1 MKTNLQPCFCLS
13 FTPKNFFYQVLGMK
27 KLCAKV
33 PDLKSANTSRFPVP
47 IINFVFLLLSA
58 FLCFSPNLFA
68 QETDDDV
75 IKVDSSIV
83 VLNAA
88 ITESDGKSV
97 SGLKKTQFRVFE
109 DGKEQEINFFQ
120 AEEVPFAAVILI
132 DSSGSMTVRESN
144 FTFERVRIAR
154 AAAVSFLDY
163 LRPDDLVAIYKFDS
177 KVEQIQDFSSNTH
190 APDSIFDIKAD
201 GMTVLNDAVYKA
213 AEELAKRTE
222 KRKTIIVLS
231 DGEDTRSRRSDE
243 KALKM
248 AIAAQ
253 ATIYTVDI
261 STPAERNRLQSTR
274 VLKNFAE
281 KSGGRFIS
289 AQNGQSLR
297 EVFKNLSDELRSQYT
312 LSYQPT
318 NEAKDGKWREIEVR
332 VARPNLNI
340 RTRKGYNAPK
350 NNSK

>member
-1 MKTNLQPCFCLS
+1 
-13 FTPKNFFYQVLGMK
+13 MK
-27 KLCAKV
+27 KLCKSIKV
-33 PDLKSANTSRFPVP
+33 SGSTSANKSYYP
-47 IINFVFLLLSA
+47 ISKVIFVFSLLFA
-58 FLCFSPNLFA
+58 FTCFSQNLSA
-68 QETDDDV
+68 QETEDDV

-83 VLNAA
+83 VLNAT

-97 SGLKKTQFRVFE
+97 IGLKKNQFRVFE

-132 DSSGSMTVRESN
+132 DSSGSMTVRETN
-144 FTFERVRIAR
+144 ITFERVRVAR
-154 AAAVSFLDY
+154 AGAVSFLDY

-177 KVEQIQDFSSNTH
+177 KIEQIRDFSSNTY

-222 KRKTIIVLS
+222 KRKAIIVLS
-231 DGEDTRSRRSDE
+231 DGGDTQSRRSAE

-253 ATIYTVDI
+253 ATIYTIDI
-261 STPAERNRLQSTR
+261 STPAERTR
-274 VLKNFAE
+274 FQNINVLKNFAE
-281 KSGGRFIS
+281 KSGGRFVS

-318 NEAKDGKWREIEVR
+318 NEAKDGKWREIELK
-332 VARPNLNI
+332 VARPNLKI

-350 NNSK
+350 K